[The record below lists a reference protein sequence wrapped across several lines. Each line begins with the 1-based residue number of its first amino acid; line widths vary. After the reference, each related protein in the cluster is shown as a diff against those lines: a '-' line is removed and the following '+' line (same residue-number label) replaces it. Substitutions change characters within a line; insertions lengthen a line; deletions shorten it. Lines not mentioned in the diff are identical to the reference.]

1 MRPVIEGDV
10 PSFGRPARPREYVP
24 GQVVVR
30 VRPEAVRP
38 HVAAPRMALSQSVAD
53 SLPDSIGEPVDYLRR
68 NAGLKAVDPLFSPRL
83 AQLRRSRLP
92 PAARYRLAVAASVAD
107 VETDDLAGL
116 AVASLPERRITGDLL
131 ETIGS
136 SPGVEFAERLPTRWL
151 EADGPDPKQNL
162 QWGLRAIRYFDARR
176 PSAADVRVAI
186 LDTGIDTTHP
196 DLPDPVLYRHQ
207 GLRAQ
212 DIIGHGSHVAGIIAA
227 IANNRIGITGI
238 ADCRLAVWKIFPDQP
253 ERGDFYVDSERYLRA
268 LGELPDEEV
277 AAVNLSIGGAAHS
290 QAEALLFRRLIER
303 GVTPVAAMGNEYE
316 EGNPTSYPAAYED
329 VVSVGAIAETRRR
342 SRFSSTG
349 RPHRPGGAG
358 IQHPVHRADEAIRL
372 PPGDRV
378 RVVEWHVD
386 GHPARH
392 RGGGAAGGAS
402 GMVVGPDLPP
412 AARQR
417 GAAAGDA
424 REPVDADLRSGPS
437 GPQDG
442 AKLSVA

>member
-316 EGNPTSYPAAYED
+316 EGNPTSYPAAYDD

-349 RPHRPGGAG
+349 RHIDLVAPGSNILSTVPMRRSAYRQETEYVSWSGTSMATPHVTAAVALLAAAHPGWSSAQISHRLRGSAEQLPAMRGSRWTQTYGAG
-358 IQHPVHRADEAIRL
+358 L
-372 PPGDRV
+372 
-378 RVVEWHVD
+378 
-386 GHPARH
+386 
-392 RGGGAAGGAS
+392 
-402 GMVVGPDLPP
+402 L
-412 AARQR
+412 
-417 GAAAGDA
+417 
-424 REPVDADLRSGPS
+424 DLRT
-437 GPQDG
+437 
-442 AKLSVA
+442 ALS

>member
-10 PSFGRPARPREYVP
+10 ATFGRPARPREYVP

-38 HVAAPRMALSQSVAD
+38 HVEAPRMALSRAVAAA
-53 SLPDSIGEPVDYLRR
+53 LPDSIGEPVDYLRR
-68 NAGLKAVDPLFSPRL
+68 NAGLKAFDPLFSPRL

-92 PAARYRLAVAASVAD
+92 PSARHRLAVAASVAD
-107 VETDDLAGL
+107 VEGDDLAGL
-116 AVASLPERRITGDLL
+116 AVASLPERRITPDLL

-136 SPGVEFAERLPTRWL
+136 SPGVEFAERLPARWL
-151 EADGPDPKQNL
+151 EAEGADPKQNL
-162 QWGLRAIRYFDARR
+162 QWGLRAIRYFEARR
-176 PSAADVRVAI
+176 PSAAGVRVAI

-212 DIIGHGSHVAGIIAA
+212 DVIGHGTHVAGIIAA

-268 LGELPDEEV
+268 LGELTDEDIS
-277 AAVNLSIGGAAHS
+277 AVNLSIGGAAHS
-290 QAEALLFRRLIER
+290 QAEALLFRRLVER

-316 EGNPTSYPAAYED
+316 EGNPTSYPAAYD
-329 VVSVGAIAETRRR
+329 GVVSVGAIAETRRR

-349 RPHRPGGAG
+349 RHIDLVAPGSNILSTVPVRRSAYREETDYVSWSGTSMATPHVTAAAALLAAAHPDWSPRELSDRLRDSAAELQAMRGSRWTQSYGAG
-358 IQHPVHRADEAIRL
+358 LLNLETA
-372 PPGDRV
+372 
-378 RVVEWHVD
+378 
-386 GHPARH
+386 
-392 RGGGAAGGAS
+392 
-402 GMVVGPDLPP
+402 
-412 AARQR
+412 
-417 GAAAGDA
+417 
-424 REPVDADLRSGPS
+424 
-437 GPQDG
+437 
-442 AKLSVA
+442 LS